1 MIENIVDGIQEKMVK
16 YNVNGCINL
25 LKSDNTKIELG
36 LIFFNDV
43 SIEWF
48 GYSYIKMYS
57 NLGTD
62 GESIVSICNAL
73 NFEQKQI
80 CFVKKLERFGLLQ
93 CRNEKIND
101 DK

>member
-1 MIENIVDGIQEKMVK
+1 
-16 YNVNGCINL
+16 
-25 LKSDNTKIELG
+25 
-36 LIFFNDV
+36 
-43 SIEWF
+43 
-48 GYSYIKMYS
+48 MYS

-101 DK
+101 DNLRLN